1 MKAYFLVAGALLSA
15 LAHAQAQT
23 AAEVP
28 TLNLLEAPS
37 SPAFVLM
44 GIEPATV
51 EKPTNLTDLSL
62 VVNNATQGFTA
73 LPQNF
78 ALQFS
83 PYWLL
88 RDNGKRLTYQQY
100 NSNRVADILPQTL
113 QISLGVAQP
122 EILALAGATKLGAG
136 VKFSLLRGTLD
147 TAVTQAL
154 AARQRAANLENATLT
169 ARILELTRTKYGGVV
184 PNPTTNP
191 VGFAAYQQDI
201 DNLEAL
207 VREEPLV
214 RATRLRA
221 MQRLAEVPFGRYG
234 WKLDVAGGLAL
245 DFPDQR
251 FNNSRVDRWGVWLT
265 GGYELPRGH
274 WSVLGVARLLTSP
287 SSAELTPR
295 QTSFDAGARV
305 IYNKLLRQKGA
316 LSIEYAHRAVTNG
329 TAESSDRYVFNVEY
343 PFLPNQLLTLSLGR
357 NFDGSSLQE
366 GNLIAA
372 LNLVFGL
379 GAKRNIVAGP

>member
-1 MKAYFLVAGALLSA
+1 MKPYFLAVGAFLLT
-15 LAHAQAQT
+15 LPVAQAQT
-23 AAEVP
+23 TPEVP

-44 GIEPATV
+44 GIEPATI

-62 VVNNATQGFTA
+62 AVNNATQGFTA

-83 PYWLL
+83 PYWML

-100 NSNRVADILPQTL
+100 NSNHVADILPQTL
-113 QISLGVAQP
+113 QVSLGVAQP
-122 EILALAGATKLGAG
+122 ETQALAGATKLGVG
-136 VKFSLLRGTLD
+136 MKFSLLRGTLD

-154 AARQRAANLENATLT
+154 AARQRAADLENATLT
-169 ARILELTRTKYGGVV
+169 SRILELTRTKYGSVV
-184 PNPTTNP
+184 PNPTTDP
-191 VGFAAYQQDI
+191 AGYKSYQEDI
-201 DNLEAL
+201 NNLDAL

-214 RATRLRA
+214 RATRQRA
-221 MQRLAEVPFGRYG
+221 MQRLAEVPFARYG

-245 DFPDQR
+245 DFPDKR

-287 SSAELTPR
+287 SAAELTPT
-295 QTSFDAGARV
+295 QTSFDAGARI
-305 IYNKLLRQKGA
+305 IYNKVLRQKGA
-316 LSIEYAHRAVTNG
+316 ISVEYAHRTITKG
-329 TAESSDRYVFNVEY
+329 RAESSDRYVFNLEY

-357 NFDGSSLQE
+357 NFDGTALQE

-379 GAKRNIVAGP
+379 GAKRNIVAAP